1 MKTVV
6 KSKKQLYRLLP
17 PEYQNMKTKKLI
29 GKIFSVGVSN
39 YWTVE
44 YENLILTFTCEN
56 NFVRSV
62 GQVGLRGLTTMPEI
76 YLNRVLFKQSGLEE
90 NFNYNNNH
98 RYNYYHFLTSDNVI
112 LSCVLDGY
120 HSLHHFCSQ
129 HERSDF
135 VSVSTSFSSIAH
147 KVIDQNPDCFRKLKW
162 NEFGSYSGLLCIKDC
177 GPFRKGMIVDTYYQ
191 HLEYK
196 YYERDPLELVNKG
209 LYAGMHR
216 IDNNISCN
224 LSNITLEQ
232 LETINTESFSC
243 DKQKFGCQHGCTS
256 VCCSESANKSD
267 LHRKNTF
274 IKLWK
279 ECFA

>member
-1 MKTVV
+1 MKIII
-6 KSKKQLYRLLP
+6 KSKKQLYKLLP
-17 PEYQNMKTKKLI
+17 SEYQDMKTKKLI
-29 GKIFSVGVSN
+29 GKIFSIGVNN

-56 NFVRSV
+56 DFIRSV
-62 GQVGLRGLTTMPEI
+62 GQVRLRGLTEI
-76 YLNRVLFKQSGLEE
+76 PKICLNRVLFKQSGLEE
-90 NFNYNNNH
+90 NLNYNS
-98 RYNYYHFLTSDNVI
+98 RRSYYYFLTSDNVI
-112 LSCVLDGY
+112 LSCTLY
-120 HSLHHFCSQ
+120 NYYSLHYFCSQ
-129 HERSDF
+129 QERSDF
-135 VSVSTSFSSIAH
+135 VSVSTSFSSIAY
-147 KVIDQNPDCFRKLKW
+147 KVIDQNPDCFRRLEW
-162 NEFGSYSGLLCIKDC
+162 NEVGTYSGLLCIKDC

-196 YYERDPLELVNKG
+196 YYERDPLELVNRG
-209 LYAGMHR
+209 VYAGMHR

-232 LETINTESFSC
+232 LEAINTESFSC
-243 DKQKFGCQHGCTS
+243 NKQKFGCQHGCTY
-256 VCCSESANKSD
+256 VCYSESANSSD

>member
-1 MKTVV
+1 MKIII
-6 KSKKQLYRLLP
+6 KSKKQLFKLLP
-17 PEYQNMKTKKLI
+17 SEYQDMKIKKLI
-29 GKIFSVGVSN
+29 GRVFSIGVSN

-44 YENLILTFTCEN
+44 YENLILTFTYEN
-56 NFVRSV
+56 NFICCI
-62 GQVGLRGLTTMPEI
+62 GQVALKNIATVTKI
-76 YLNRVLFKQSGLEE
+76 DLNTILFKQSGFKVNL
-90 NFNYNNNH
+90 NYNN
-98 RYNYYHFLTSDNVI
+98 YYYFLTSDNI
-112 LSCVLDGY
+112 IFSCTLNSP
-120 HSLHHFCSQ
+120 HSLYNFCLQ
-129 HERSDF
+129 YNRSDF
-135 VSVSTSFSSIAH
+135 VSVSTSFGSITNEII
-147 KVIDQNPDCFRKLKW
+147 KKNFNCFRKLEW

-232 LETINTESFSC
+232 LEAINTESFSC
-243 DKQKFGCQHGCTS
+243 NKQKFGCQHGCTS
-256 VCCSESANKSD
+256 VCYSESANSSD